1 MSNSSPV
8 SKLIDF
14 RGMEAAVRTLPTLWH
29 SESGVH
35 AVILYGPMGSGKS
48 TLAGLLTRA
57 WLCQQP
63 TEIGPCEA
71 CAACRASAAGQSAD
85 VLEIGPLGKS
95 RWILVGQI
103 TPTAVK
109 NEDIAHPPLI
119 EFFRTAPLAAR
130 MKVAIIESAERL
142 REEATNSLLKTLEE
156 PPSYGRI
163 ILVTESRAMLAPTL
177 VSRSVLIA
185 TTGPSDLS
193 ERDLSVGEAMRKA
206 LHADLL
212 GQISDLARTALD
224 RNPAQ
229 ALVLAERFRQLAA
242 EDADEDRGVREK
254 QSALLEALA
263 DAFLAMGVSDF
274 ALKTIEVHR
283 RVMGNAHF
291 GLAVDGLFTGFST

>member
-1 MSNSSPV
+1 
-8 SKLIDF
+8 
-14 RGMEAAVRTLPTLWH
+14 MEAAIRTLPTLWQPD
-29 SESGVH
+29 SGVH
-35 AVILYGPMGSGKS
+35 AVVLYGPMGSGKT
-48 TLAGLLTRA
+48 TLAGLLARA

-63 TEIGPCEA
+63 TELGPCES
-71 CAACRASAAGQSAD
+71 CSACRASAVGQSAD

-109 NEDIAHPPLI
+109 NDDIGHPPLI
-119 EFFRTAPLAAR
+119 EFFRTAPLGAR

-156 PPSYGRI
+156 PPPYGRI
-163 ILVTESRAMLAPTL
+163 ILVTESPAMLAPTL

-185 TTGPSDLS
+185 TTSPSDLS
-193 ERDLSVGEAMRKA
+193 DRDLSVGEAERKA
-206 LHADLL
+206 VHADLL
-212 GQISDLARTALD
+212 SQITDLARCAMD
-224 RNPAQ
+224 RNPVQ
-229 ALVLAERFRQLAA
+229 ALVLAEKFRQLAT
-242 EDADEDRGVREK
+242 EDAEEDRGARER

-263 DAFLAMGVSDF
+263 DSFLAMGASDC